1 MTSGALSYKDA
12 TRGTSPRGVPLSPT
26 VRAGLAAALFFVA
39 FTAVLLSGRLDSATL
54 ETVTDFTFII
64 LGLVYVPLAA
74 RMARASQ
81 GRLKTAWTAMTIG
94 FACWLL
100 GEVLWA
106 YYRLFA
112 DQKPFPSWSDAAYL
126 AYVPWV
132 CLALLLFPT
141 ARSWRSQAQMILD
154 GVIVTGSFFLI
165 SWLTAMRPVW
175 QSVEG
180 KTLGF
185 AVSVGYPA
193 GDVLVMTIGLLVLIR
208 AAPGLRLTL
217 TLLVAGLMAAALA
230 DTLWIYQSNTSGYSA
245 GSLIDILYLANALLI
260 IVALVA
266 GYHAQPGDPASL
278 APPNWLVRSLPLVP
292 LAVAAL
298 FVARADTAVLMEPP
312 AVITGLL
319 LIGGLLLRE
328 MLEAAELGTRERQ
341 VRTLADQLAGELDSA
356 AKYVMSILPGDLTGR
371 VQARSRY
378 LPSRVLGGDSYGYS
392 WIDDDHLIVYLID
405 VSGHGVEPA
414 LLSVSVHNM
423 LRSRSM
429 PTATLLSPEQVLLEL
444 NQLFQMDRHDD
455 HYFTMWY
462 GVYQASTGTLR
473 YAAAG
478 HPPALALTDADGTIS
493 ATALGGTSIPVG
505 MFPDSGFTGE
515 TYRIPAGTQILLCS
529 DGVLGDRLSFGGF
542 TEICEEVAAAPG
554 WSPASLIAR
563 LRATAGGT
571 FDDDCALVQLTF

>member
-1 MTSGALSYKDA
+1 MTSGALNYKDA
-12 TRGTSPRGVPLSPT
+12 TRGSSPRGLLSTPT
-26 VRAGLAAALFFVA
+26 ARAGLAAAVIFVA
-39 FTAVLLSGRLDSATL
+39 FTAVLLSGRLDPATL
-54 ETVTDFTFII
+54 ETVTDFTFIA

-74 RMARASQ
+74 RRARAAQ

-94 FACWLL
+94 FAFWLL

-106 YYRLFA
+106 YYRLVA
-112 DQKPFPSWSDAAYL
+112 DQTPFPSWADAAYL

-141 ARSWRSQAQMILD
+141 ARSWRSQAQTILD
-154 GVIVTGSFFLI
+154 GIIVTGSFFLI
-165 SWLTAMRPVW
+165 SWLTAMRSVW

-180 KTLGF
+180 NTLGF

-208 AAPGLRLTL
+208 AAPGLRRTL
-217 TLLVAGLMAAALA
+217 TLLVVGLMAAALA
-230 DTLWIYQSNTSGYSA
+230 DSLWIYESNTSGYSA
-245 GSLIDILYLANALLI
+245 GSLIDILYLANSLLI

-266 GYHAQPGDPASL
+266 GYHAEPGDPAML

-292 LAVAAL
+292 LAVAAI

-319 LIGGLLLRE
+319 LIAGLLLRE
-328 MLEAAELGTRERQ
+328 ILEAAELGTRERQ

-356 AKYVMSILPGDLTGR
+356 AKYVASILPGDLTGR

-378 LPSRVLGGDSYGYS
+378 LPSRALGGDSYGYT

-405 VSGHGVEPA
+405 VSGHGVKPA

-429 PTATLLSPEQVLLEL
+429 PAATLLSPERVLAEL
-444 NQLFQMDRHDD
+444 NQLFGMDRHDD

-462 GVYQASTGTLR
+462 GVYRASTRTLH

-478 HPPALALTDADGTIS
+478 HPPALALTDADGVVN
-493 ATALGGTSIPVG
+493 ATALGGTSIPIG
-505 MFPDSGFTGE
+505 MFPDSVFPGD
-515 TYRIPAGTQILLCS
+515 TYRIPAGAQLLLCS
-529 DGVLGDRLSFGGF
+529 DGVLGDRLSFAGF
-542 TEICEEVAAAPG
+542 TEVCEEVAAAPG

-571 FDDDCALVQLTF
+571 FEDDCALVQLTF